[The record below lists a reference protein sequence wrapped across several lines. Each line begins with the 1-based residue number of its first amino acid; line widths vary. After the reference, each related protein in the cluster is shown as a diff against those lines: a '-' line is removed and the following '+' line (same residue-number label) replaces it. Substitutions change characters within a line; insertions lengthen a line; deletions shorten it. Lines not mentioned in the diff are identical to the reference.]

1 LVSDFHQVCIADPEP
16 VEVLAASPT
25 GKPKSLDNPMKKP
38 LPSILLFA
46 FSTIVWL
53 SPAVSG
59 AAPRVVALLPPSG
72 DNVAPE
78 ILRASRDLLKEHL
91 QRTGAFT
98 VLEPSGAPTAEE
110 PTAAE
115 AAKQAAALGAEQA
128 LVFRLIHFGTSSRV
142 RLTAYAAGSGQV
154 VYWDSIAITGGP
166 EELDTVIQ
174 RLVHA
179 MLIGKPVR
187 DSAEIDTVTEKES
200 NNLVRRAA
208 NKSFGLHLFTYLPFN
223 TAAGSTTAVPG
234 GGLFWLYDA
243 RSWMAD
249 IAVDLGVSDNHGS
262 YGASIGG
269 YYPLLREDFTPYLGG
284 VVRWAYMRLGG
295 QGASGIVLQP
305 TAGVLLGRLSSV
317 QLRAEVGY
325 FINTFGERENYVYTG
340 AVAPSSEPPKHYSH
354 GFLLNVG
361 LGF

>member
-1 LVSDFHQVCIADPEP
+1 
-16 VEVLAASPT
+16 
-25 GKPKSLDNPMKKP
+25 MKKQ
-38 LPSILLFA
+38 LPFTLFFA
-46 FSTIVWL
+46 FSIAFWA
-53 SPAVSG
+53 SPAVSW

-72 DNVAPE
+72 DNVAPP
-78 ILRASRDLLKEHL
+78 ILRACRDILKDHL
-91 QRTGAFT
+91 QRTGAYT
-98 VLEPSGAPTAEE
+98 VLEPSGAPSAEE

-115 AAKQAAALGAEQA
+115 AAKQATALGAEQA
-128 LVFRLIHFGTSSRV
+128 IVLRLIHFGTSARV
-142 RLTAYAAGSGQV
+142 RLTAYAAGTGQV
-154 VYWDSIAITGGP
+154 VYWDSIVISGGP
-166 EELDTVIQ
+166 DELDTVIQ

-179 MLIGKPVR
+179 MQTGKPVR
-187 DSAEIDTVTEKES
+187 DSAEIDTVTDKET
-200 NNLVRRAA
+200 NNLTRRTA

-223 TAAGSTTAVPG
+223 TPAGSMTALPG

-249 IAVDLGVSDNHGS
+249 IAVDLGVADGHGS
-262 YGASIGG
+262 YAASIGG

-284 VVRWAYMRLGG
+284 VVRWAYMNLGG

-305 TAGVLLGRLSSV
+305 TVGVLLGRLSSV

-325 FINTFGERENYVYTG
+325 FFNTFGERENFPMVY
-340 AVAPSSEPPKHYSH
+340 VAPSNGSPYQPPKHFSH

>member
-1 LVSDFHQVCIADPEP
+1 
-16 VEVLAASPT
+16 
-25 GKPKSLDNPMKKP
+25 MKKP
-38 LPSILLFA
+38 LPFILFFA
-46 FSTIVWL
+46 FSTIFWM
-53 SPAVSG
+53 SPAVSWAG
-59 AAPRVVALLPPSG
+59 PRVVALLPPSG

-78 ILRASRDLLKEHL
+78 ILRASRDILKDHL
-91 QRTGAFT
+91 QRTGAYT
-98 VLEPSGAPTAEE
+98 VVEPSGAPTAAE

-128 LVFRLIHFGTSSRV
+128 LVLRLIHFGSSARV

-154 VYWDSIAITGGP
+154 VYWDSMVISGGP
-166 EELDTVIQ
+166 DELDTVLQ
-174 RLVHA
+174 RLAHA

-187 DSAEIDTVTEKES
+187 DSAEIDTVTDKET
-200 NNLVRRAA
+200 NNLTRRTA
-208 NKSFGLHLFTYLPFN
+208 NKSFGIHLFTYLPFN
-223 TAAGSTTAVPG
+223 TPAGSMTALPG

-249 IAVDLGVSDNHGS
+249 IAVDVGAGNDHGS
-262 YGASIGG
+262 YAASIGG
-269 YYPLLREDFTPYLGG
+269 YYPLLREDFAPYIGG
-284 VVRWAYMRLGG
+284 VVRWAYMSLGG

-325 FINTFGERENYVYTG
+325 FINTFGERENYPMNIQTVG
-340 AVAPSSEPPKHYSH
+340 AEPPKHFSH